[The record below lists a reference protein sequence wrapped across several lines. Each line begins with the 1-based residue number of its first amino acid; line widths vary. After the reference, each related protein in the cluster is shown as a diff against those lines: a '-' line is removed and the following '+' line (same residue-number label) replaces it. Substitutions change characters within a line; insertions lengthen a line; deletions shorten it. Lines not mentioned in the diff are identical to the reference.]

1 MKLKKKLILKKIPKT
16 DPSQPGLTCQTQDRG
31 HETRIT
37 TKRENKKKYNS
48 QSTRR

>member
-16 DPSQPGLTCQTQDRG
+16 DPSQPGLTCQTQDRV
-31 HETRIT
+31 HETLIT
-37 TKRENKKKYNS
+37 TKRENKKNYNS